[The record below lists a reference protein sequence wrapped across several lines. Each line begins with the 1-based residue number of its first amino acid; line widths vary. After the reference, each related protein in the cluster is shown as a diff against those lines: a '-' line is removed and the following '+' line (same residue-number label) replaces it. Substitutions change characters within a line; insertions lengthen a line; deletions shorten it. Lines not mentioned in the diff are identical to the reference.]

1 MIRVAGTGI
10 GMAFENMPKA
20 LAPFGQI
27 DSDLNR
33 RYEGTGI
40 GTLESKYPE
49 LDHKQM

>member
-1 MIRVAGTGI
+1 MIRVADTGI
-10 GMAFENMPKA
+10 GMALENMPKA

-27 DSDLNR
+27 DSDFNR

-40 GTLESKYPE
+40 GTLESKCPE

>member
-1 MIRVAGTGI
+1 MIRVAGT

-27 DSDLNR
+27 DSDFNR

-40 GTLESKYPE
+40 GTLESECPK
-49 LDHKQM
+49 LDLKQM